1 MYCNKNTII
10 RRHLLMKKTEKG
22 VTLLSLVI
30 TIIVMIILAGVVVNV
45 SLTDSPTVESIKKM
59 ENSYYNQQTD
69 TEEEVNDMV
78 NGWEDIIL

>member
-1 MYCNKNTII
+1 
-10 RRHLLMKKTEKG
+10 MKKTEKG